1 MDGWRDGPR
10 PPETAGYKSGGKRD
24 GPMEQGKEEIE
35 PLSFFPLKSESV
47 RGQGAPSN

>member
-1 MDGWRDGPR
+1 MDGEMDHVHRKQPAIKA
-10 PPETAGYKSGGKRD
+10 EESGWSD
-24 GPMEQGKEEIE
+24 AMEQGKEEIE